1 MDNKIATQEALMTS
15 AVKVLDNAT
24 TKKTLMEKLSSRKF
38 WISLAGCIVG
48 ILGMIGMNDN
58 TVAIIAFAIIEVGSI
73 LGYCWAEGKVDAVHA
88 QELLTVVSKI
98 IDMIKAENEKK
109 IPENT
114 TPDAPTADPGTSTSA
129 TVDPAITDISK

>member
-1 MDNKIATQEALMTS
+1 MDNKITTQEALMTS
-15 AVKVLDNAT
+15 AIKVLDNAT
-24 TKKTLMEKLSSRKF
+24 TKKTIMEKLSSRKF
-38 WISLAGCIVG
+38 WISFAGCIVG

-58 TVAIIAFAIIEVGSI
+58 TVAIITFAIIELGSI

-114 TPDAPTADPGTSTSA
+114 APDVPTIDPGTSTSA
-129 TVDPAITDISK
+129 TTDPASTTIGK